1 MSNKLETLRSYL
13 KDVDERIKK
22 TFFAYTSLIYNLGSL
37 GVFSLF
43 QSSLEVDVSIEAL
56 RKNIEVMEESKV
68 FDEDTINI
76 LKIYVKKFS
85 DLAKEENYGE
95 IFKILQKYFLNYF
108 LIASNY
114 ELLDKI
120 YRDAETK
127 AEERLKKQEV
137 VK

>member
-1 MSNKLETLRSYL
+1 MSNKLEALRSYL

-22 TFFAYTSLIYNLGSL
+22 TFFAYTTLIYNLGAL
-37 GVFSLF
+37 GALSLF

-56 RKNIEVMEESKV
+56 KTNIKVMEETKV
-68 FDEDTINI
+68 LDDETINI

-85 DLAKEENYGE
+85 DLAREENYGE
-95 IFKILQKYFLNYF
+95 IFKIIQKYFLNYF